1 MAKLKK
7 LTPTPSAISNTQN
20 DEIVFSF
27 KGLKRYSYDTASNDG
42 VFFIRY
48 LERLSKIS
56 TQTWAAAYSTGKH
69 GIAGI
74 EPMKVDSLTKA
85 AQNLVPSGIECL
97 IVMRATGDNHAF
109 LGHRIGNVFNVIFIE
124 HEFGDVYNHGK

>member
-27 KGLKRYSYDTASNDG
+27 KGLKRYSYDRHRMTAFFSFATLNDYPR
-42 VFFIRY
+42 FRP
-48 LERLSKIS
+48 
-56 TQTWAAAYSTGKH
+56 KH
-69 GIAGI
+69 GPQPIPPA
-74 EPMKVDSLTKA
+74 
-85 AQNLVPSGIECL
+85 N
-97 IVMRATGDNHAF
+97 